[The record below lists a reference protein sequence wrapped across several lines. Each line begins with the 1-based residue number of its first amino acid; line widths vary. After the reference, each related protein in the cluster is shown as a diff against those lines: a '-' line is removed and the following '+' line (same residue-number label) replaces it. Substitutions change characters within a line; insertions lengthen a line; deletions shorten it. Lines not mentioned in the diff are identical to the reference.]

1 MSKKRARD
9 EARLPMLNQEVAN
22 ALVSSGLRIDSIV
35 AIVLNYLEYGH
46 SLVKSYL
53 HNDAK
58 FNEMFEIDD
67 GRIVMQ
73 SGTNVWCI
81 FDFDSLECSG
91 YATNFYVE
99 NLTVCGKFIV
109 VFRHHKLEFFDTTQK
124 RSEPPVPVSSDVFA
138 FASGGGQLLSIHED
152 GTVIQWD
159 LTNFRISRARKAL
172 ELSRRDVLFLDD
184 SFVISP
190 NGKFAALIT
199 TKSSLVI
206 LDLET
211 FAMRP
216 LEPPKSI
223 CALVFV
229 TDTLLAAGWDDET
242 LRIVDFDTGL
252 FTTLDNKFKVE
263 TLCTLPC
270 GTLVAI
276 GKNEANLWN
285 PYTGKLL
292 ANYKLESWMS
302 FLALRNGRLLFK
314 TAPHFYMYE

>member
-1 MSKKRARD
+1 MSKKRARE
-9 EARLPMLNQEVAN
+9 EAKVPILNQAVADV
-22 ALVSSGLRIDSIV
+22 LLSTGLRVKPVV
-35 AIVLNYLEYGH
+35 AIVLNYLEYAH
-46 SLVKSYL
+46 SLVMRL
-53 HNDAK
+53 MHDDRK
-58 FNEMFEIDD
+58 FYEMFELDN
-67 GRIVMQ
+67 GHVVTQ
-73 SGTNVWCI
+73 SGSNVWCI
-81 FDFDSLECSG
+81 FDFDSLQCSS
-91 YATNFYVE
+91 YATNFYVR

-109 VFRHHKLEFFDTTQK
+109 VFRHHKLEFFDTKQK
-124 RSEPPVPVSSDVFA
+124 KSEPPVPVRSEVFA

-159 LTNFRISRARKAL
+159 LTNFRISRACKAL
-172 ELSRRDVLFLDD
+172 ELSKCDVLFLDY

-216 LEPPKSI
+216 LEPPKSV

-270 GTLVAI
+270 GTLVVI

-285 PYTGKLL
+285 PYTGKLF

-314 TAPHFYMYE
+314 TGPHFYMYE